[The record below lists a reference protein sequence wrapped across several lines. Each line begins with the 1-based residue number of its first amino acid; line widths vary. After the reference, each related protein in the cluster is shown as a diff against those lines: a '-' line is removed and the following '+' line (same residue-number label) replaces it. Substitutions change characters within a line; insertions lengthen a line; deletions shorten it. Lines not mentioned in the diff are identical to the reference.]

1 MNPAAD
7 ERIRIGE
14 LSRRTG
20 VSVALLRAWER
31 RYGVTHPIRTP
42 GGFRTFGAE
51 DERRVRAMREGI
63 DGGLS
68 ASRAAAAVIS
78 GAGLL
83 TADAAAAMRPADIR
97 AALGDAVDRF
107 DERGANAALDRL
119 LAGFSI
125 ETALGEGVLP
135 YLQSLGAQWEAG
147 EVTIAQEHFA
157 TSIIRGRL
165 LALARNWGEG
175 SGPLALLACP
185 PGEQHDL
192 GLICFGLG
200 LRERAWRITLL
211 GPNTPIATLAAAAE
225 QLDPALVVI
234 ASMQANLLE
243 VVQSEISGLAERH
256 RVALAGPGAAG
267 ARLRSTHA
275 WRVDGPPMEAAA
287 RVAASVGR

>member
-1 MNPAAD
+1 MDPAAD

-20 VSVALLRAWER
+20 VSVALLRAWEA
-31 RYGVTHPIRTP
+31 RYGLTHPIRTP
-42 GGFRTFGAE
+42 GGFRTYGAD
-51 DERRVRAMREGI
+51 DERRVRAMRAAI

-68 ASRAAAAVIS
+68 ASRAAAGVIS
-78 GAGLL
+78 GAGSPAPGVSVM
-83 TADAAAAMRPADIR
+83 THPADIR
-97 AALGDAVDRF
+97 AALADAVDRF

-119 LAGFSI
+119 LAGFSL
-125 ETALGEGVLP
+125 ETALGEGILP
-135 YLQSLGAQWEAG
+135 YLQSLGARWEAG

-165 LALARNWGEG
+165 LALARNWGDG
-175 SGPLALLACP
+175 AGPLALLACP

-200 LRERAWRITLL
+200 LRERAWRIALL
-211 GPNTPIATLAAAAE
+211 GPNTPIDTLAEAAE
-225 QLDPALVVI
+225 RLDPALVVI
-234 ASMQANLLE
+234 ASMDGNLLE
-243 VVQSEISGLAERH
+243 GVDSEIGGLAERH

-267 ARLRSTHA
+267 ARLRPTRA

-287 RVAASVGR
+287 QVAATISR